1 MTDVKFKFGGMNFEW
16 DTEKN
21 RINRLKHNID
31 FSKILKIFAD
41 ENRIEIFDEAHSDD
55 EDRWQV
61 IGKVDEILFVV
72 YTERVDSIRL
82 ISARKANSHERR
94 MYYHSAEDY

>member
-1 MTDVKFKFGGMNFEW
+1 MTDIKFKFGDVEFEW
-16 DTEKN
+16 DESKAALN
-21 RINRLKHNID
+21 WQKHRVD
-31 FSKILKIFAD
+31 FHDAAMVFVD
-41 ENRIEIFDEAHSDD
+41 ENRIEIFDEFHSDD

-82 ISARKANSHERR
+82 ISARKANAHERR
-94 MYYHSAEDY
+94 MYYVRAEDY

>member
-41 ENRIEIFDEAHSDD
+41 ENRIEFFDEAHSDD

-94 MYYHSAEDY
+94 MYYDSAEDY